1 MKTFY
6 STVMFSFE
14 RSSPWKVYLTY
25 QLSHLRFS
33 QPLPMDRLFP
43 YTGRRIYL
51 RNVRYGVTKDCL
63 RALILRLGVVSCSG
77 IQLVR
82 KDTWWIPEHCSAYLY
97 IEDVSGLS
105 SGFIFGGNGLLSM
118 SYLFWCT
125 HCLRLQIS
133 TSFWEH
139 WMAYSIHRSAVGDW
153 G

>member
-1 MKTFY
+1 
-6 STVMFSFE
+6 
-14 RSSPWKVYLTY
+14 
-25 QLSHLRFS
+25 
-33 QPLPMDRLFP
+33 MDRLFP